1 MCRSRYVYWVA
12 GLLVGVS
19 LLLAG
24 GYYGARSLMAVET
37 ESPHDFQKTVDLINV
52 VGHHVPDNH
61 ALSAVRR
68 QRGPRRLE
76 VLSR

>member
-24 GYYGARSLMAVET
+24 GYYGAGSLMVVET
-37 ESPHDFQKTVDLINV
+37 ESPQSEDNADHD
-52 VGHHVPDNH
+52 
-61 ALSAVRR
+61 ALRC
-68 QRGPRRLE
+68 
-76 VLSR
+76 